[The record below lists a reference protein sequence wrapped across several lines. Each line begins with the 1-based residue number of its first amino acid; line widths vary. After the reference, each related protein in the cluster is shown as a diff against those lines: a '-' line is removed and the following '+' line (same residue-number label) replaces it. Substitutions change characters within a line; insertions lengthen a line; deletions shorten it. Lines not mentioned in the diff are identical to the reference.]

1 MSLITPDKIRSLQ
14 RKLYCKAKAEPAFR
28 FYVLYDK
35 ICREDILLHAYKLV
49 RANAGAPG
57 VDGVTFE
64 QIEEQGL
71 EAWQVGLRED
81 LRDKTYTPQP
91 VRRVMIPKHGG
102 GERALGIPTIRDR
115 VVETAAKLVLE
126 PIFEADFEDNAYGYR
141 PARGAADAVKDV
153 YRHLSR
159 GYTDVVDADLSRYFD
174 SIPHDD
180 LLKSV
185 ARRVADGSVL
195 RLIKLWL
202 KAPIEERDSNGKRRI
217 VGGKRNK
224 RGTPQG
230 GVASPLL
237 ANIYMNRYLKHWRLT
252 GRGEAFRAHVVSYAD
267 DFVILSRGCA
277 TEALAWTKA
286 VMTRLGLT
294 LNEAKTS
301 LRDARQERFTFLGY
315 SFGPH
320 WYKANGQWYLG
331 TSPSKKSVQRL
342 KTTVGNLLVPGN
354 NAPWQEAAP
363 AGSLTTLSMGN
374 SVCCASNAC
383 HSQPRRVPCGE
394 ASRRAGLRK
403 SGPPVR

>member
-71 EAWQVGLRED
+71 EAWQVGLREE
-81 LRDKTYTPQP
+81 LVSKTYRPDP
-91 VRRVMIPKHGG
+91 VRRVMIPKNGG

-115 VVETAAKLVLE
+115 TVQTAAKLVLE

-141 PARGAADAVKDV
+141 PARGAVDAVKNV
-153 YRHLSR
+153 HRHICR

-185 ARRVADGSVL
+185 ARRIADGQVL

-202 KAPIEERDSNGKRRI
+202 KAPIEERDGDGRRRI

-252 GRGEAFRAHVVSYAD
+252 GCGEAFHAHVVSYAD
-267 DFVILSRGCA
+267 DFVILSRGHA
-277 TEALAWTKA
+277 SEALTWTKG
-286 VMTRLGLT
+286 VMTKLGLT
-294 LNEAKTS
+294 INEAKTS
-301 LRDARQERFTFLGY
+301 LRNARQERFNFLGY

-320 WYKANGQWYLG
+320 YPYKSRVRWCMNA
-331 TSPSKKSVQRL
+331 SPSKKSVLRL
-342 KTTVGNLLVPGN
+342 KAKVRELLVPGN
-354 NAPWQEAAP
+354 INPWPE
-363 AGSLTTLSMGN
+363 
-374 SVCCASNAC
+374 
-383 HSQPRRVPCGE
+383 
-394 ASRRAGLRK
+394 
-403 SGPPVR
+403 